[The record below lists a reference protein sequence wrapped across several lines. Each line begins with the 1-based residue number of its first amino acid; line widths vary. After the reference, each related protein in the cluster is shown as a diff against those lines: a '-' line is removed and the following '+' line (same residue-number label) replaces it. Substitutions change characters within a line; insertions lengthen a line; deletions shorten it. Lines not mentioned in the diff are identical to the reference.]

1 MKIYGIFSLSF
12 LSEDIRQKYLKNPF
26 DGVEVDLAK
35 KILKIEYIYDK
46 KTREIIKRN
55 LIDNLGEPN
64 YFQISIKIPE
74 KVVAVGLTEKGF
86 FSPIVNKEG
95 KFLLINREATAV
107 EYFNSRLRATYFST
121 LKKDNKNFLISYLR
135 YEIKIPYF
143 LESKENI
150 ENFLNANL
158 IPFDIKLA
166 FDKIAH
172 HLNFEKENQ
181 EIDPDDGMAWI

>member
-1 MKIYGIFSLSF
+1 MKVYGIFS
-12 LSEDIRQKYLKNPF
+12 LSEDIRQKYLESHF
-26 DGVEVDLAK
+26 DGVEVDLEK
-35 KILKIEYIYDK
+35 KILKIEYLYDK
-46 KTREIIKRN
+46 KTREIKRN
-55 LIDNLGEPN
+55 LKIDNLGEPN

-74 KVVAVGLTEKGF
+74 KIVVVGLTEKCF

-95 KFLLINREATAV
+95 KFLLINKEATAV

-121 LKKDNKNFLISYLR
+121 FKKENKNFLISYLR

-143 LESKENI
+143 LNSQEDK

-158 IPFDIKLA
+158 IPLDIKSA
-166 FDKIAH
+166 FDKIAY

-181 EIDPDDGMAWI
+181 ELDPNDAMAWI